1 MINNLTC
8 GAIAFNGSL
17 HPTFQLVLASKKK
30 ETGLMQLISLE
41 LTKRLSSPV
50 SSFEKIII
58 IYECKLKAKRYRP
71 SHDPK
76 KHRRNLD
83 KVN

>member
-8 GAIAFNGSL
+8 GAIAFNGSS
-17 HPTFQLVLASKKK
+17 HPTFQLVRASKKK

-50 SSFEKIII
+50 SSSEKLTK
-58 IYECKLKAKRYRP
+58 IYECKLKAKR
-71 SHDPK
+71 
-76 KHRRNLD
+76 
-83 KVN
+83 